1 MELRIG
7 NKYRLGRKLG
17 EGSFGD
23 VFMGKNIISNDEV
36 AIKLENRNAKH
47 PQLHIEAKFLK
58 MLQGGVGIP
67 KLKWAGVEGDYNCLV
82 MDLLGPSLE
91 HLLNFCKRRFSL
103 KTTLLLADQF
113 IARIEFL
120 HSKNFIHRD
129 IKPDNFLM
137 GIKNRGNLLYVID
150 FGLVKRYFD
159 PKTGKHIEYKE
170 GRSLTGTA
178 RYASLNTHL
187 GCEQS
192 RRDDMESIG
201 YILIYFLDGC
211 LPWQGIQVQNRKTK
225 YDTIAEKKASLPI
238 EELCGKHPKEFSIY
252 LNYVRTLRFDEKPDY
267 MYLRSLFRQLFKR
280 QGYAY
285 DYVFDWSRER
295 IEEEDSVQKNKSEN
309 LKSGESQ
316 KNSHN
321 LKSREYQHGSSQKQ
335 HEKQPDVINI
345 HDIQNKYA
353 NYIESSPNM
362 HYQTINPGKSESNPY
377 LPSRNKYGS
386 NTDTGSSPYESKYGT
401 KY

>member
-1 MELRIG
+1 M
-7 NKYRLGRKLG
+7 
-17 EGSFGD
+17 
-23 VFMGKNIISNDEV
+23 
-36 AIKLENRNAKH
+36 AKH
-47 PQLHIEAKFLK
+47 IFKK
-58 MLQGGVGIP
+58 
-67 KLKWAGVEGDYNCLV
+67 KY
-82 MDLLGPSLE
+82 
-91 HLLNFCKRRFSL
+91 
-103 KTTLLLADQF
+103 
-113 IARIEFL
+113 
-120 HSKNFIHRD
+120 
-129 IKPDNFLM
+129 
-137 GIKNRGNLLYVID
+137 KNRFLNAFHVID

-295 IEEEDSVQKNKSEN
+295 IEEDDSVQKNKSEN
-309 LKSGESQ
+309 LKTGESQ

-321 LKSREYQHGSSQKQ
+321 LKSREYQHVSSQKQ